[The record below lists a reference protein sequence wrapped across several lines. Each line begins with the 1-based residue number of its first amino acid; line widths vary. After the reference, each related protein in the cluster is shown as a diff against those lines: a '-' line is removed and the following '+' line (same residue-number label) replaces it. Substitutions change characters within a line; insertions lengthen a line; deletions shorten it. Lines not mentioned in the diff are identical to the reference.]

1 MAGTPETGICR
12 KRPPGHG
19 HAAESRRQPALSLR
33 RHRDHPHPP
42 GDQPRPKPHPR
53 LPTAMRRR
61 SQMTLAIPW
70 VRKRRKGTLED
81 ISAVLW
87 PEEKKTYLDEVL
99 IGDRP
104 EYVRDR
110 PEYTAPEPRDRLPVN
125 SLRDVLERIDERLR
139 NIENRMARPDAIP

>member
-1 MAGTPETGICR
+1 
-12 KRPPGHG
+12 
-19 HAAESRRQPALSLR
+19 
-33 RHRDHPHPP
+33 
-42 GDQPRPKPHPR
+42 
-53 LPTAMRRR
+53 
-61 SQMTLAIPW
+61 MTLAIPW

-139 NIENRMARPDAIP
+139 NIENRLARPDAIRLPDGTVVTVEVAEHGDEPDTPQTP